1 MQEQEQEKLLEEAS
15 AVVREQGCYMKRA
28 IDSDNLR
35 DALKHASNFVSELR
49 TSLLS
54 PKHYYELYMLV
65 FQELQHLLGFFCD
78 KSRHGRRLADLYETV
93 QHAGNIVPRLYLL
106 VTVGVAFIKSKEAPA
121 ADILRDLTEL
131 CKGVQ
136 HPMRGLFLRFY
147 LTQLCRNVLP
157 DKGSEYEQEGGSSSE
172 DAFLFLLANFTESAR
187 LWVRLQQQSSVRD
200 RVKREKERQDLRV
213 LVGSALVRMA
223 QLEGMSVEFYKS
235 QALPAILQQIMAC
248 KDTLAQQYL
257 LDCVVQV
264 FSDEC
269 HLQTLDLLLA
279 ETANVQKG
287 VALKPVLVNLLNR
300 LTSFLQANP
309 EALPQDISVFDLF
322 RAFLESRIT
331 ATILTYSTGG
341 GSPTEPATGGTP
353 RMSAMDLP
361 SLVALEVAFLNFC
374 LTLFP
379 SRTDYVSQ
387 ILDGLYR
394 LLSATCQRISTTA
407 PAAGGRSP
415 PSSAKLRGAGLADL
429 SPTTMPGV
437 VAASASARTD
447 TSSLNLKPL
456 PEAGMEALMDLL
468 SAPLRVLS
476 LEVLSIESYAPLVD
490 FLDLPTRNLVA
501 SSMVFAVLAA
511 GTPLSSAESLG
522 RFLTLISPLLRDEA
536 SVKRLDDESD
546 AVEETET
553 ATRQLQQ
560 VAMLIHLANAADT
573 DDHFNLLLVAKSK
586 FAEGGQRR
594 LRVLLPPLAVS
605 ACRLLLAVL
614 NRQQRAE
621 QRDPNVTAPANGGKK
636 VCQFLH
642 STCLELVQIDPQV
655 ALRLWLMAAMAADNA
670 NVMVGGYEAIC
681 HEFLSQALVC
691 FEEEITESKR
701 QFAALTEM
709 VGCLSG
715 CIRGLDRENY
725 ESIASKITQ
734 HGAKLLKKPD
744 QCRAVLSCSHLY
756 WNAAEYR
763 DSRRVLECLQ
773 KCLKIADT
781 CVQASTSHVSLF
793 IEILDKYVYYFDQ
806 NNPEVTVD
814 FIQNL
819 VALCAEHCRF
829 AELEKDDDVM
839 KNFRN
844 TLQHLKWK
852 READGGAKYRGLD
865 LSIATI

>member
-65 FQELQHLLGFFCD
+65 FQELQHLLAFFSD
-78 KSRHGRRLADLYETV
+78 KTRHGRRLADLYETV

-157 DKGSEYEQEGGSSSE
+157 DKGSDYEQEGAGGPE

-223 QLEGMSVEFYKS
+223 QLEGMSVEFYKT

-279 ETANVQKG
+279 ETAHVQKG

-309 EALPQDISVFDLF
+309 EALPADVSVFDLF
-322 RAFLESRIT
+322 RNFVESQIT
-331 ATILTYSTGG
+331 ATIVCYSAGG
-341 GSPTEPATGGTP
+341 GSPSEPAVGGN
-353 RMSAMDLP
+353 L
-361 SLVALEVAFLNFC
+361 LALQVAFLNFC
-374 LTLFP
+374 LALFP
-379 SRTDYVSQ
+379 SRIDYVSR
-387 ILDGLYR
+387 ILDGTLR
-394 LLSATCQRISTTA
+394 LLAATCQRTSTGAAA
-407 PAAGGRSP
+407 PGGRSP
-415 PSSAKLRGAGLADL
+415 PSLAKLRDGGVMAM
-429 SPTTMPGV
+429 SPTNIHGLV
-437 VAASASARTD
+437 GASASARTD

-476 LEVLSIESYAPLVD
+476 LEVLTVESYPLLMD

-501 SSMVFAVLAA
+501 SSMVAAVLAA

-536 SVKRLDDESD
+536 GSKRLDDDGE

-560 VAMLIHLANAADT
+560 VAMLIHLARAADT
-573 DDHFNLLLVAKSK
+573 DDLFNLLLVAKSK
-586 FAEGGQRR
+586 FSEGGPRR

-605 ACRLLLAVL
+605 ACRLLLSVL

-621 QRDPNVTAPANGGKK
+621 QGDPDVRAPAHGGKK
-636 VCQFLH
+636 ICQFLH
-642 STCLELVQIDPQV
+642 STCLELMQIDAQV

-715 CIRGLDRENY
+715 FIRGLERENY

-756 WNAAEYR
+756 WNAVEYR

-773 KCLKIADT
+773 KCLKIADI

-806 NNPEVTVD
+806 NNPEVTVE

-829 AELEKDDDVM
+829 AELEKDDGVM

-844 TLQHLKWK
+844 TLQHLKRK
-852 READGGAKYRGLD
+852 KEADGGAKYRGLD
-865 LSIATI
+865 LSVAS

>member
-1 MQEQEQEKLLEEAS
+1 MQEKEQEKLLEEAS
-15 AVVREQGCYMKRA
+15 TVVREQGCYMKRA

-65 FQELQHLLGFFCD
+65 FQELQHLLAFFSD

-157 DKGSEYEQEGGSSSE
+157 DKGSEYEQEGGSGAE
-172 DAFLFLLANFTESAR
+172 DAFLFLLTNFNESAR

-200 RVKREKERQDLRV
+200 RAKRENERQDLRV

-223 QLEGMSVEFYKS
+223 QLEGMTVEFYKT

-269 HLQTLDLLLA
+269 HLQTLDQLLA
-279 ETANVQKG
+279 QTANVQKG
-287 VALKPVLVNLLNR
+287 VALKPVLVNLLRR
-300 LTSFLQANP
+300 LTSFLQADP

-322 RAFLESRIT
+322 RNFIESQVDS
-331 ATILTYSTGG
+331 AILTYSGG
-341 GSPTEPATGGTP
+341 GGTP
-353 RMSAMDLP
+353 SDSPTGGSMDLP
-361 SLVALEVAFLNFC
+361 SLLALQVAFLNFC

-379 SRTDYVSQ
+379 SRIDYVSQ
-387 ILDGLYR
+387 ILDSAHR
-394 LLSATCQRISTTA
+394 LLAATSQRPSAAPLTA
-407 PAAGGRSP
+407 AAGIAGGRSP
-415 PSSAKLRGAGLADL
+415 PSLAKLHSPGGVTL
-429 SPTTMPGV
+429 SPTGLDGSY
-437 VAASASARTD
+437 AASASARTD
-447 TSSLNLKPL
+447 TSNKHLKPL
-456 PEAGMEALMDLL
+456 PEAGMEALMELL
-468 SAPLRVLS
+468 AAPLRVLS
-476 LEVLSIESYAPLVD
+476 LQVLNIESYAPLMD
-490 FLDLPTRNLVA
+490 FLDNSTRNSGDGEHYGFCGGGRRHSA
-501 SSMVFAVLAA
+501 VFC
-511 GTPLSSAESLG
+511 GISGSFPESG
-522 RFLTLISPLLRDEA
+522 F
-536 SVKRLDDESD
+536 SVVTGGSEKRLDDES
-546 AVEETET
+546 AALEEPVAIATE
-553 ATRQLQQ
+553 AAQQLQQ
-560 VAMLIHLANAADT
+560 LAMLVHLAKAEDT
-573 DDHFNLLLVAKSK
+573 DDHFSLLLVAKSK
-586 FAEGGQRR
+586 FSEGGPNC
-594 LRVLLPPLAVS
+594 LRVLLPPLVIS
-605 ACRLLLAVL
+605 ACRLLPSVIE
-614 NRQQRAE
+614 RQQRAE
-621 QRDPNVTAPANGGKK
+621 QRIQDVTPPAHGGKK
-636 VCQFLH
+636 ICQFMH
-642 STCLELVQIDPQV
+642 STCLELVQIDAEM
-655 ALRLWLMAAMAADNA
+655 ALRLWLVAAMAADNA
-670 NVMVGGYEAIC
+670 NVAVGGYEAIC
-681 HEFLSQALVC
+681 HEFISQALVC

-701 QFAALTEM
+701 QFAALSEM
-709 VGCLSG
+709 VGCMSG
-715 CIRGLDRENY
+715 FIRGLDRENY
-725 ESIASKITQ
+725 DSIASRVTQ

-773 KCLKIADT
+773 KCLKIADV

-829 AELEKDDDVM
+829 AELDKDCSVM
-839 KNFRN
+839 NNFRN
-844 TLQHLKWK
+844 TLQHLRRKK
-852 READGGAKYRGLD
+852 QADGSGKYRD
-865 LSIATI
+865 V

>member
-1 MQEQEQEKLLEEAS
+1 MLEQDQEKLLEEAS

-35 DALKHASNFVSELR
+35 DALKHASNLVSELR

-65 FQELQHLLGFFCD
+65 FQELQHLLAFFSD
-78 KSRHGRRLADLYETV
+78 KSRHGRRLSDLYETV

-157 DKGSEYEQEGGSSSE
+157 DKGSEYELEGGGGPE

-223 QLEGMSVEFYKS
+223 QLEGMTVDFYKA

-279 ETANVQKG
+279 ETTNVQKG

-300 LTSFLQANP
+300 LTSFLQADP
-309 EALPQDISVFDLF
+309 EALPPDVSVFNLF
-322 RAFLESRIT
+322 RNFLESQVDAAII
-331 ATILTYSTGG
+331 AHSG
-341 GSPTEPATGGTP
+341 GSGAPSEPTTAG
-353 RMSAMDLP
+353 SMDLP
-361 SLVALEVAFLNFC
+361 SLLALQVAFLNFC
-374 LTLFP
+374 LALFP
-379 SRTDYVSQ
+379 SRVDYVSQ
-387 ILDGLYR
+387 ILASAHRVLA
-394 LLSATCQRISTTA
+394 ATCQRPSA
-407 PAAGGRSP
+407 AAAAAAAAAGGRSP
-415 PSSAKLRGAGLADL
+415 PSLAKLRGPGAGDM
-429 SPTTMPGV
+429 SPTVMSGATFP
-437 VAASASARTD
+437 SASTRAD
-447 TSSLNLKPL
+447 NSNMHLKAL

-476 LEVLSIESYAPLVD
+476 LQVLSIESYAPLMD
-490 FLDLPTRNLVA
+490 FLDLPTRNHVA
-501 SSMVFAVLAA
+501 SSMVSAVVTA
-511 GTPLSSAESLG
+511 GTPLSSPESLG
-522 RFLTLISPLLRDEA
+522 KFLTLVSPLLRDE
-536 SVKRLDDESD
+536 VPEKRVDDD
-546 AVEETET
+546 AAVPEETE
-553 ATRQLQQ
+553 AMTRQLQQ
-560 VAMLIHLANAADT
+560 VAMLVHLASSPDT

-586 FAEGGQRR
+586 FAEGGPRR
-594 LRVLLPPLAVS
+594 LRVLLPPLVVS
-605 ACRLLLAVL
+605 ACRLLPAVL
-614 NRQQRAE
+614 ERHHRAE
-621 QRDPNVTAPANGGKK
+621 QRIQDVTPPVHGGKK
-636 VCQFLH
+636 ICQFLH
-642 STCLELVQIDPQV
+642 STCLELGQIDAEV
-655 ALRLWLMAAMAADNA
+655 ALRLWLMGAMAADNA
-670 NVMVGGYEAIC
+670 SITAGGYEAIC

-715 CIRGLDRENY
+715 FIRGLDRENY
-725 ESIASKITQ
+725 DSIASKITQ

-773 KCLKIADT
+773 KCLKIADI

-829 AELEKDDDVM
+829 AELEKDNDVLN
-839 KNFRN
+839 NFRN
-844 TLQHLKWK
+844 TLQHLKK
-852 READGGAKYRGLD
+852 KKESDAGAKYRGLD
-865 LSIATI
+865 LSIDI

>member
-65 FQELQHLLGFFCD
+65 FQELQHLLSFFCD
-78 KSRHGRRLADLYETV
+78 KTRHGRRLSDLYETV

-157 DKGSEYEQEGGSSSE
+157 DKGSEYEQEGGSGPE

-187 LWVRLQQQSSVRD
+187 LWVRLQQQSSLRD

-223 QLEGMSVEFYKS
+223 ELEGMTVDFYKT

-300 LTSFLQANP
+300 LTSFLQADP
-309 EALPQDISVFDLF
+309 EAMPENVSVFDLF
-322 RAFLESRIT
+322 RNFLNSQVDAAIVSYT
-331 ATILTYSTGG
+331 SGG
-341 GSPTEPATGGTP
+341 GEPAAGG
-353 RMSAMDLP
+353 SMDLP
-361 SLVALEVAFLNFC
+361 SLLALQSAFLNFC
-374 LTLFP
+374 LALFP
-379 SRTDYVSQ
+379 SRVDYVSQ
-387 ILDGLYR
+387 ILDSTHR
-394 LLSATCQRISTTA
+394 LLSSTCQRPS
-407 PAAGGRSP
+407 AAAFPGGSRSP
-415 PSSAKLRGAGLADL
+415 PSLAKMRARGGGGLDM
-429 SPTTMPGV
+429 SP
-437 VAASASARTD
+437 AALNGATAAARTD
-447 TSSLNLKPL
+447 ASNSQLKAL
-456 PEAGMEALMDLL
+456 PAAGMEALTELL
-468 SAPLRVLS
+468 AAPLRVLS
-476 LEVLSIESYAPLVD
+476 LQVLNIESYAPLMD
-490 FLDLPTRNLVA
+490 FLDVPTRNEVA
-501 SSMVFAVLAA
+501 SSMVSAVVAA
-511 GTPLSSAESLG
+511 GTPLSSADSLS
-522 RFLTLISPLLRDEA
+522 RFLILISPLLRDDV
-536 SVKRLDDESD
+536 SVKRLDEDSGEY
-546 AVEETET
+546 EETEKEIK
-553 ATRQLQQ
+553 QIQK
-560 VAMLIHLANAADT
+560 VAMLVHLISAADT
-573 DDHFNLLLVAKSK
+573 DDHFNLLLVAKSR
-586 FAEGGQRR
+586 FIEGGPRR
-594 LRVLLPPLAVS
+594 LRILLPPLIIS
-605 ACRLLLAVL
+605 ACRLLPSVIE
-614 NRQQRAE
+614 RQQRAE
-621 QRDPNVTAPANGGKK
+621 QRIEEATPPVNGGKK
-636 VCQFLH
+636 ICQLLH
-642 STCLELVQIDPQV
+642 STCLELVQIDAEV
-655 ALRLWLMAAMAADNA
+655 ALRMWLMGAMAADNA
-670 NVMVGGYEAIC
+670 SRTVGGYEAIC

-701 QFAALTEM
+701 QFAALIEM

-715 CIRGLDRENY
+715 FIRGLDRESFD
-725 ESIASKITQ
+725 SIAAKITQ

-773 KCLKIADT
+773 KCLKIADI

-793 IEILDKYVYYFDQ
+793 IEILDKYVYFFDQ

-819 VALCAEHCRF
+819 IALCAEHCRY

-844 TLQHLKWK
+844 TLQHLKRK
-852 READGGAKYRGLD
+852 KEGEAGGKYRGLD
-865 LSIATI
+865 LSVDV

>member
-1 MQEQEQEKLLEEAS
+1 MLEQEQEKLLEEAS

-28 IDSDNLR
+28 VDSDNLR
-35 DALKHASNFVSELR
+35 DALKHASNLVSELR

-65 FQELQHLLGFFCD
+65 FQELQHLLSFFSD

-106 VTVGVAFIKSKEAPA
+106 VTVGVAFVKSKEAPA

-147 LTQLCRNVLP
+147 LTQMCRNVLP
-157 DKGSEYEQEGGSSSE
+157 DKGSEYEQEGGSGSE

-200 RVKREKERQDLRV
+200 RVKRERERQDLRV

-223 QLEGMSVEFYKS
+223 QLDGMTVDFYKS
-235 QALPAILQQIMAC
+235 KALPAILQQIMAC

-269 HLQTLDLLLA
+269 HLQTLDLLLS

-287 VALKPVLVNLLNR
+287 VALKPVLVNLLSR
-300 LTSFLQANP
+300 LTSFLQAHP
-309 EALPQDISVFDLF
+309 EEMPADVSIFDLF
-322 RAFLESRIT
+322 RNFLESQVD
-331 ATILTYSTGG
+331 AAVLAYSSRASGQPEPVV
-341 GSPTEPATGGTP
+341 GS
-353 RMSAMDLP
+353 SMDLP
-361 SLVALEVAFLNFC
+361 SLLALQVAFLNFC
-374 LTLFP
+374 LALFP
-379 SRTDYVSQ
+379 SQVVYVSQ
-387 ILDGLYR
+387 IFDSCYR
-394 LLSATCQRISTTA
+394 LLTATCQRASAAPTA
-407 PAAGGRSP
+407 VGGGGRSP
-415 PSSAKLRGAGLADL
+415 PSLGKLRGIGVVDM
-429 SPTTMPGV
+429 SPTARNGV
-437 VAASASARTD
+437 VAVPTVTDAS
-447 TSSLNLKPL
+447 NPHVKHL
-456 PEAGMEALMDLL
+456 PEAGMEALMELL
-468 SAPLRVLS
+468 AAPLRVLS
-476 LEVLSIESYAPLVD
+476 LQVLSIESYAPLMD
-490 FLDLPTRNLVA
+490 FLNTQTRNHVA
-501 SSMVFAVLAA
+501 SSMVSAVVAA
-511 GTPLSSAESLG
+511 GTPLSSAESLS
-522 RFLTLISPLLRDEA
+522 RFLTLISPLLRDEI
-536 SVKRLDDESD
+536 SEKHSDDESTTL
-546 AVEETET
+546 EET
-553 ATRQLQQ
+553 AAVTRQLQQ
-560 VAMLIHLANAADT
+560 VAMLVHLASAPDT
-573 DDHFNLLLVAKSK
+573 DEHFNLLVVAKDK
-586 FAEGGQRR
+586 FSDGGQCR
-594 LRVLLPPLAVS
+594 LRVLLPPLVVS
-605 ACRLLLAVL
+605 ACRLLPSVL
-614 NRQQRAE
+614 ERQQRAE
-621 QRDPNVTAPANGGKK
+621 QRIPDVVPPAHGGKK
-636 VCQFLH
+636 ICQFLH
-642 STCLELVQIDPQV
+642 STCLSLVQIDAEV
-655 ALRLWLMAAMAADNA
+655 ALRMWLMAAMAADNA
-670 NVMVGGYEAIC
+670 SVTVGGYEAIC

-715 CIRGLDRENY
+715 FIRGLDRENFD
-725 ESIASKITQ
+725 SIASKITQ

-763 DSRRVLECLQ
+763 NSRRVLECLQ

-806 NNPEVTVD
+806 SNPEVTID

-829 AELEKDDDVM
+829 AELEKGDDVM
-839 KNFRN
+839 NNFRN
-844 TLQHLKWK
+844 TLQHLKIK
-852 READGGAKYRGLD
+852 KETDGGARYRGLD
-865 LSIATI
+865 LSVEV

>member
-1 MQEQEQEKLLEEAS
+1 MMQEQEQEKLLEEAS

-65 FQELQHLLGFFCD
+65 FQELQHLLGFFSD

-157 DKGSEYEQEGGSSSE
+157 DKGSEYEQENGTGPE

-223 QLEGMSVEFYKS
+223 QLEGMTVDFYKT

-300 LTSFLQANP
+300 LTIFLQADP

-322 RAFLESRIT
+322 RNFLESQVD
-331 ATILTYSTGG
+331 AAILTYSAGG
-341 GSPTEPATGGTP
+341 GAPAEPATGG
-353 RMSAMDLP
+353 SMDLP
-361 SLVALEVAFLNFC
+361 SLLALQVAFLNFC
-374 LTLFP
+374 LVLFP
-379 SRTDYVSQ
+379 SREDYVSQ
-387 ILDGLYR
+387 ILDSANR
-394 LLSATCQRISTTA
+394 LLAATCQRPSATA
-407 PAAGGRSP
+407 AAGAALGGRSP
-415 PSSAKLRGAGLADL
+415 PSLAKLRGPGPADL
-429 SPTTMPGV
+429 SPNSMGGI

-447 TSSLNLKPL
+447 TSNLHLKPL
-456 PEAGMEALMDLL
+456 PEAGMEALTDLL
-468 SAPLRVLS
+468 AAPLRVLS
-476 LEVLSIESYAPLVD
+476 LKVLSTESYAPLMD
-490 FLDLPTRNLVA
+490 FLDLPTRNHVA
-501 SSMVFAVLAA
+501 SSMVSAVVTA

-522 RFLTLISPLLRDEA
+522 RFLTLVSPLLRDEV
-536 SVKRLDDESD
+536 SEKRLDDDSPQL
-546 AVEETET
+546 EETDAT

-560 VAMLIHLANAADT
+560 VAMLVHLSSSPDT

-586 FAEGGQRR
+586 FSEGGPRR
-594 LRVLLPPLAVS
+594 LRVLLPPLVVS
-605 ACRLLLAVL
+605 ACRLLPSVL
-614 NRQQRAE
+614 ERQQRAE
-621 QRDPNVTAPANGGKK
+621 QRIQDVTPPAHGGKK
-636 VCQFLH
+636 LCQFLH
-642 STCLELVQIDPQV
+642 STCLELVQVDAEA
-655 ALRLWLMAAMAADNA
+655 ALRMWLMAAMAADNA
-670 NVMVGGYEAIC
+670 SVTVGGYEAIC

-715 CIRGLDRENY
+715 FIRGLDRENY
-725 ESIASKITQ
+725 DSISSKITQ

-756 WNAAEYR
+756 WNPAEYR

-773 KCLKIADT
+773 KCLKIADI

-806 NNPEVTVD
+806 DNPEVTVD

-829 AELEKDDDVM
+829 AELEKDDEVM
-839 KNFRN
+839 NNFRN
-844 TLQHLKWK
+844 TVQHLKRK
-852 READGGAKYRGLD
+852 KETDGGPKYRGLD
-865 LSIATI
+865 LSIDI

>member
-223 QLEGMSVEFYKS
+223 QLEGMSVEFYKT
-235 QALPAILQQIMAC
+235 QALPAILQ
-248 KDTLAQQYL
+248 
-257 LDCVVQV
+257 QV

-322 RAFLESRIT
+322 RAFLESQIT
-331 ATILTYSTGG
+331 ATILAYSAGG
-341 GSPTEPATGGTP
+341 GSPC
-353 RMSAMDLP
+353 AMDLP

-374 LTLFP
+374 LSLFP
-379 SRTDYVSQ
+379 SRIDYVSQ
-387 ILDGLYR
+387 VLDGIYR
-394 LLSATCQRISTTA
+394 LLASTCQRISTAA
-407 PAAGGRSP
+407 PAAAGRSP
-415 PSSAKLRGAGLADL
+415 PSSAKLRGAGLVDL
-429 SPTTMPGV
+429 SPTAMPGV

-447 TSSLNLKPL
+447 TSNMNLKPL

-476 LEVLSIESYAPLVD
+476 LEVLSIDSYAPLMD

-501 SSMVFAVLAA
+501 SSMVSAVLAA

-536 SVKRLDDESD
+536 PVKRLDDESE
-546 AVEETET
+546 AVEENET
-553 ATRQLQQ
+553 VTRQLQQ

-621 QRDPNVTAPANGGKK
+621 QRDPDVTAPANGGKK

-670 NVMVGGYEAIC
+670 HVMVGGYDAIC

-701 QFAALTEM
+701 QFAALTE
-709 VGCLSG
+709 
-715 CIRGLDRENY
+715 
-725 ESIASKITQ
+725 
-734 HGAKLLKKPD
+734 
-744 QCRAVLSCSHLY
+744 
-756 WNAAEYR
+756 
-763 DSRRVLECLQ
+763 
-773 KCLKIADT
+773 
-781 CVQASTSHVSLF
+781 ASTSHVSLF

-806 NNPEVTVD
+806 NNPE
-814 FIQNL
+814 
-819 VALCAEHCRF
+819 
-829 AELEKDDDVM
+829 
-839 KNFRN
+839 
-844 TLQHLKWK
+844 HLKWK
-852 READGGAKYRGLD
+852 KEADGGAKYRGLD
-865 LSIATI
+865 LSVATT

>member
-28 IDSDNLR
+28 I
-35 DALKHASNFVSELR
+35 
-49 TSLLS
+49 
-54 PKHYYELYMLV
+54 
-65 FQELQHLLGFFCD
+65 
-78 KSRHGRRLADLYETV
+78 
-93 QHAGNIVPRLYLL
+93 HAGNIVPRLYLL

-157 DKGSEYEQEGGSSSE
+157 DKGSEYEQEGGSNSE

-223 QLEGMSVEFYKS
+223 QLEGMSVEFYKM

-309 EALPQDISVFDLF
+309 EVRADAARPVKLAYSGHQITGPAGFILLIHAALPQDISVFDLF
-322 RAFLESRIT
+322 RAFLESQIT
-331 ATILTYSTGG
+331 ATILTYSAGG
-341 GSPTEPATGGTP
+341 GSPSEPATGGTL
-353 RMSAMDLP
+353 RLGVHCFVAFFRGKLRSRRAMDLP

-379 SRTDYVSQ
+379 SRIDYVSQ
-387 ILDGLYR
+387 ILDGVYR
-394 LLSATCQRISTTA
+394 LLAATCQRISTAA
-407 PAAGGRSP
+407 PPAGGRSP

-447 TSSLNLKPL
+447 TSNLNLKPL

-476 LEVLSIESYAPLVD
+476 LEVLSIESYAPLMD
-490 FLDLPTRNLVA
+490 FLDFTTRNLVA
-501 SSMVFAVLAA
+501 SSMVSAVLAA
-511 GTPLSSAESLG
+511 GAPLSSAESLG

-536 SVKRLDDESD
+536 PVKRLDEESE

-594 LRVLLPPLAVS
+594 LRILLPPLAVS
-605 ACRLLLAVL
+605 ACRLLLSVL

-621 QRDPNVTAPANGGKK
+621 QRDPDVTAPANGGKK

-642 STCLELVQIDPQV
+642 STCLELVQIDPQKRPMDLGVMTVLVYFILGCWFADLDVDQV

-715 CIRGLDRENY
+715 FIRGLDRENY

-773 KCLKIADT
+773 KCLKIADI

-806 NNPEVTVD
+806 NNPE
-814 FIQNL
+814 
-819 VALCAEHCRF
+819 
-829 AELEKDDDVM
+829 
-839 KNFRN
+839 
-844 TLQHLKWK
+844 HLRWK
-852 READGGAKYRGLD
+852 KEADGGAKYRGRSLW
-865 LSIATI
+865 S